1 MENFYPHIFPGNCSI
16 DYVKQPSLY
25 KGGHHLILN
34 HKSTTPIYMQIAVW
48 LETEILK
55 ENFKVDEKVYSQ
67 YQLAEMFQINPA
79 TAAKGL
85 TLLGNEKILYDKR
98 GLGKFV
104 SPDAIEIIKKKRTD
118 NILNNLMEKIV
129 DEAIHLQIDE
139 QQLLN
144 MVSEMYQN
152 RKGE

>member
-1 MENFYPHIFPGNCSI
+1 
-16 DYVKQPSLY
+16 
-25 KGGHHLILN
+25 
-34 HKSTTPIYMQIAVW
+34 MQIAEW

-55 ENFKVDEKVYSQ
+55 GNFQEHEKVYSQ

-104 SPDAIEIIKKKRTD
+104 SPNAKEMIMNKRK
-118 NILNNLMEKIV
+118 NKILNELIDKLV
-129 DEAIHLQIDE
+129 KEAKHLNIE
-139 QQLLN
+139 EEQLLK
-144 MVSEMYQN
+144 MVSETYT
-152 RKGE
+152 KKEG

>member
-1 MENFYPHIFPGNCSI
+1 
-16 DYVKQPSLY
+16 
-25 KGGHHLILN
+25 
-34 HKSTTPIYMQIAVW
+34 MQIAAW

-55 ENFKVDEKVYSQ
+55 GNFKEHEKVYSQ

-104 SPDAIEIIKKKRTD
+104 SPNAKEIIMKKRK
-118 NILNNLMEKIV
+118 NEILNDLIEKLVTEAKNLNMN
-129 DEAIHLQIDE
+129 E
-139 QQLLN
+139 QQLLQ
-144 MVSEMYQN
+144 MVSEAYAK
-152 RKGE
+152 RREE